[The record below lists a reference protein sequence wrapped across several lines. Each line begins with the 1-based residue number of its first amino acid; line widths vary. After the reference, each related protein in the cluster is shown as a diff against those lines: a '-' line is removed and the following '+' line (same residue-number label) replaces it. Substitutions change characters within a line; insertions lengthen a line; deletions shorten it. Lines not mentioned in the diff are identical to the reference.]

1 MDLTNKQVLHKSFG
15 KGSIVECTE
24 SHMVINFSSGNKKFV
39 YPDAFEKY
47 LTIVDKRAADSIDKI
62 LQKLITER
70 KIEEEKIEKERAIE
84 FEEQQNALKLE
95 KLLKNHKIHISSQ
108 VAFRC
113 EEEDLDKIF
122 TEWRVFSG
130 TIKSGVN
137 KGKPNKL
144 IRVHQNSAC
153 LLTSKDAGDT
163 EKERYISGV
172 FMVAEN
178 FAGRLCEDGYIPAH
192 SEFRIKFS
200 KEEAKKMP
208 FWKYYINSRYPNNMT
223 WNSGDYRYFD
233 NIWMAQI
240 LKDIVALKSDEEEK
254 KLAQNFLDYFC
265 LTNIIDEKAI
275 PNPDGALMR

>member
-24 SHMVINFSSGNKKFV
+24 SHMVIHFPSGNKKFV

-62 LQKLITER
+62 LEKLISER
-70 KIEEEKIEKERAIE
+70 KIEEEKIEREKAIE

-122 TEWRVFSG
+122 TDWKVFSG
-130 TIKSGVN
+130 TIKSGDN

-153 LLTSKDAGDT
+153 LLTSKGAGDS
-163 EKERYISGV
+163 EKERYISGI
-172 FMVAEN
+172 FMVDEN

-192 SEFRIKFS
+192 PEYRIRFSE
-200 KEEAKKMP
+200 EESKKML

-240 LKDIVALKSDEEEK
+240 LKDVVALKSDEEEK

-265 LTNIIDEKAI
+265 LTNIIDEKGI